1 MNEKLGISQ
10 ETFAFFLPIISL
22 FGSTFILLVVVLV
35 LNSLA
40 SRFIRRTVNSSELR
54 RKWLVQTR
62 NGIILIFILGLI
74 LIWGEELRT
83 LALSV
88 VAIAVAFVVATKEL
102 ILCVTGS
109 LLKTGA
115 GSFDIGD
122 RIQIKDFR
130 GDVIDQTLLATTI
143 LEVGPGK
150 LTHQRTGRMAV
161 IPNAL
166 FVSEPV
172 INESYTRQ
180 YVLHVFTVPFKRTDK
195 WQAAQ
200 QALLVAASK
209 HCQPY
214 LENARLYMQRL
225 SDERGLDASSVD
237 PRVTIKVPTAAEI
250 QLVVRFPVR
259 ASQRSY
265 IEQLILSEVFTED
278 YSGKGKS
285 TDEEEEEKEEN

>member
-1 MNEKLGISQ
+1 M
-10 ETFAFFLPIISL
+10 
-22 FGSTFILLVVVLV
+22 
-35 LNSLA
+35 
-40 SRFIRRTVNSSELR
+40 
-54 RKWLVQTR
+54 
-62 NGIILIFILGLI
+62 
-74 LIWGEELRT
+74 
-83 LALSV
+83 
-88 VAIAVAFVVATKEL
+88 AFVVATKEL

-237 PRVTIKVPTAAEI
+237 PRVTIQVPTAAEI
-250 QLVVRFPVR
+250 HLVVRFPVR